1 MSIAWNF
8 KNETA
13 PCRYEQESIGI
24 HFLQRYVGFSPKMRC
39 LEFSLTSVILNL
51 SKMHQENNSQGE
63 VEYMTLGNNIKK
75 YRHDLGITQEEL
87 AGILCVTRQAV
98 SKWESGASLP
108 EVTRIVPLA
117 QALKCSFSAH
127 TTKGKTFKEKEIQNV
142 IYMLSQ
148 MFNLSEG

>member
-1 MSIAWNF
+1 
-8 KNETA
+8 
-13 PCRYEQESIGI
+13 
-24 HFLQRYVGFSPKMRC
+24 
-39 LEFSLTSVILNL
+39 
-51 SKMHQENNSQGE
+51 
-63 VEYMTLGNNIKK
+63 MTLGNNIKK

>member
-1 MSIAWNF
+1 MDKIIAIIARTQNLRELQVANTIKLLDGGATIPF
-8 KNETA
+8 ISRYRKEMTGGLDEVQIANIQLQNEKL
-13 PCRYEQESIGI
+13 QE
-24 HFLQRYVGFSPKMRC
+24 LRKQKA
-39 LEFSLTSVILNL
+39 L
-51 SKMHQENNSQGE
+51 
-63 VEYMTLGNNIKK
+63 
-75 YRHDLGITQEEL
+75 TQEEL